1 MGVKEVCVRIIN
13 FVVLEALT
21 KIIMVVVKDK
31 CKMTAD
37 FK

>member
-13 FVVLEALT
+13 FVVLE
-21 KIIMVVVKDK
+21 IIMFVVKDK